1 MLPTQET
8 NSTVSTSRKRAAVE
22 SSQPLWKSWL
32 KKLTSVDVIAPL
44 VVGILAILVWD
55 IFVRVTKMPPYL
67 LPGPFLVLQT
77 LISDWNTLFPSLI
90 ITLQITIVAFVA
102 AVVSGL
108 LVAILFTQ
116 SKWIE
121 RSLFPYAVILQTTP
135 IVAIAPL
142 IIIWLKNST
151 FAALVVCAWIVA
163 FFPIVSNTTLG
174 LNSVD
179 HNLSNVFQLYRAS
192 RWQTLLYLRLPAAM
206 PYFLGGLRISG
217 GLALIG
223 AVVAEFVAGTGGA
236 RSGLAYQILM
246 ASYNLQIPRM
256 FAALFL
262 TTALGVIIFVLLTL
276 LSDFLLKSWH
286 ESAVKREN

>member
-1 MLPTQET
+1 MAS
-8 NSTVSTSRKRAAVE
+8 NSRNQAAIKSAQRLGST
-22 SSQPLWKSWL
+22 WL
-32 KKLTSVDVIAPL
+32 KKLTSLDTIAPV
-44 VVGILAILVWD
+44 VVGILALLGWD

-67 LPGPFLVLQT
+67 LPSPLLVLQT
-77 LISDWNTLFPSLI
+77 LISDGNELFPALLI
-90 ITLQITIVAFVA
+90 TMQITVTAFVA
-102 AVVSGL
+102 ATVSGL
-108 LVAILFTQ
+108 LVAILFAQ

-142 IIIWLKNST
+142 IIIWLKNDT

-179 HNLSNVFQLYRAS
+179 HNLRNVFQLYGAS
-192 RWQTLLYLRLPAAM
+192 RWQTLLYLRLPSAL
-206 PYFLGGLRISG
+206 PYFLGSLRISG

-223 AVVAEFVAGTGGA
+223 AVVAEFVAGTGGVQ
-236 RSGLAYQILM
+236 SGLAYQILM

-256 FAALFL
+256 FAALL
-262 TTALGVIIFVLLTL
+262 MTTALGVMIFVLLSI
-276 LSDFLLKSWH
+276 LSDFLLRTWH